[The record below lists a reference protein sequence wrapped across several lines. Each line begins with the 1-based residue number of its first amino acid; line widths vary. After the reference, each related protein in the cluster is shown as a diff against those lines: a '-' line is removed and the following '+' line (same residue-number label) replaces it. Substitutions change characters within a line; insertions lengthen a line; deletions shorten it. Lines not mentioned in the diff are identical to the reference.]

1 MVKILCVK
9 STPHIICYRRYTY
22 KQKEICVCV
31 IKYNICEDQEKQFFE
46 CENKDQEKIYPLR
59 LVLLDILSYC
69 EFKVSERYISSK
81 SSWWIKISFDSIISI
96 MIRVDSSLL

>member
-1 MVKILCVK
+1 MFNEDTHTDKKKICGC
-9 STPHIICYRRYTY
+9 I
-22 KQKEICVCV
+22 

-69 EFKVSERYISSK
+69 ELKVSERYISSK